1 MNEQQITEL
10 KAIVDKLSK
19 LYDKLSKLYDKL
31 EKDTKENHQMLLEI
45 AIMLSKL

>member
-1 MNEQQITEL
+1 MNGQQITEL

-19 LYDKLSKLYDKL
+19 LYGKL